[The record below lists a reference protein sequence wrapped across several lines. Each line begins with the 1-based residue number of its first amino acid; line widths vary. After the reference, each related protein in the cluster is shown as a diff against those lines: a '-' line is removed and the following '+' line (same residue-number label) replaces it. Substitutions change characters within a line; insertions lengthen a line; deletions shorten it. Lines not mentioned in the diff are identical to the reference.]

1 MLVALIVAL
10 VGGVVVASS
19 GQSASAATTW
29 TSIQA
34 PSPADAT
41 PAGHAGAG
49 QQIED
54 VTCPSTTWCVAVGT
68 YNAGPSSD
76 AVPDGL
82 IDTWSNGAWTPTAEA
97 IPGNMNNPVTNEP
110 YLGGGLSSVSC
121 PAVGSC
127 VAIGGDVIETLS
139 DRSWT
144 GMQAP
149 IPADVSWGSS
159 GVTLG
164 GVTCSS
170 TASCVIF
177 GQDYTYSV
185 DPAQTRLFFDTL
197 SNGTWTAADAPLP
210 ANASVS
216 LYDEDIL
223 KSISCPAAGNC
234 VAVGQYAYAP
244 NEIAGLIDTLS
255 NGSWTATEAPQPP
268 STAANQQNAL
278 VSVSC
283 PTTAFCVAVGSYP
296 VTGPDLSEPDIE
308 TLSGGT
314 WVESEAPV
322 PANVSSSSQVIGN
335 QLDSVT
341 CPATGSCEAVGNYTL
356 ASNSEPGPLLDT
368 LANGTWTPLEG
379 PLPGS
384 GKYGSLA
391 DVSCPT
397 MASCVAV
404 GEYVIPANT
413 GNSAAPLIE
422 TFGSGWTA
430 TSGPGGLYLSHVS
443 CPASGTCVANGPDFI
458 DTLNI
463 SSAAQQ
469 STTTTASVSPGGP
482 LTLGQSVQEMATVTG
497 TGAGTPTGTVSFYQ
511 CGPTPIAT
519 PCTTT
524 ADPVGNAVPLGSGT
538 GKSVTVTSP
547 SFTPPSGG
555 YWCLSAYYSG
565 DTTNAP
571 SSDPTSGGCVDVAQ
585 ESSTT
590 TVTTAETS
598 VEQGQSITATVTVT
612 GNADQGSPTG
622 SVLLFVCQANP
633 QPTPCTSQ
641 AQPLER
647 FTALTPA
654 TGDSSVVTLPPYTT
668 VAATYDCFTA
678 YYTGDS
684 NYVESSNVTSDSA
697 CVYVVSTAPPPPP
710 PPPTATVTATPTTT
724 TVALGQSTTI
734 TATVSG
740 NPTAGTPTGNV
751 QFYVCAPTGTPTV
764 CTRTTGAL
772 GSPVPLVS
780 SGPTTATATSASFTP
795 TSGGYWCFAV
805 EYPSGNYGFS
815 YDTTADSCIDVP
827 PQITSPDGLTLVA
840 GVGQATPFSF
850 VVSAAFGQVTYTEA
864 GKLPPGITFMPG
876 GAIFCTPWAKATGVY
891 PLVITVTDAGGQLS
905 ATQNFVLTVQ
915 GGTQGPL
922 AITNTSPLPQGQ
934 VGAGYSDTLSASPG
948 ASKEVWRVISGS
960 LPRGLT
966 LNKRSGIIAGTPKAR
981 GVGTHSFEVEVIEGK
996 QSAVATLSVTVTD

>member
-1 MLVALIVAL
+1 VLAALIVAL
-10 VGGVVVASS
+10 VGAAVVGSS

-29 TSIQA
+29 TSVQV

-54 VTCPSTTWCVAVGT
+54 VTCASATWCVAVGS
-68 YNAGPSSD
+68 YNAGPSSA
-76 AVPDGL
+76 AVSNGL

-97 IPGNMNNPVTNEP
+97 IPGNVNNPVTNEP

-121 PAVGSC
+121 AAVGSC
-127 VAIGGDVIETLS
+127 VAIGGDVIEMLS
-139 DRSWT
+139 DGSWT
-144 GMQAP
+144 GTQAP
-149 IPADVSWGSS
+149 IPSDVSWGSS
-159 GVTLG
+159 EVTLG

-170 TASCVIF
+170 AASCVIF
-177 GQDYTYSV
+177 GQDINRSV
-185 DPAQTRLFFDTL
+185 DPNQKQLFFDTL
-197 SNGTWTAADAPLP
+197 SAGTWVATDAPLP
-210 ANASVS
+210 ANADVS
-216 LYDEDIL
+216 YSGEDTL
-223 KSISCPAAGNC
+223 TSISCPAAGSC
-234 VAVGQYAYAP
+234 IAVGQYAYAP
-244 NEIAGLIDTLS
+244 FQIAGLIDTLS
-255 NGSWTATEAPQPP
+255 NGAWTATEAPQPP
-268 STAANQQNAL
+268 STATYQQNAL
-278 VSVSC
+278 ESVSC

-296 VTGPDLSEPDIE
+296 AAGNGVSEPDIE
-308 TLSGGT
+308 TFSGGT

-322 PANVSSSSQVIGN
+322 PANVSGASREIGN

-341 CPATGSCEAVGNYTL
+341 CPAAGSCEAVGSYTL

-384 GKYGSLA
+384 GKYGTLA

-413 GNSAAPLIE
+413 GNAAAPLIE

-430 TSGPGGLYLSHVS
+430 TSGPGGLYLSSVS
-443 CPASGTCVANGPDFI
+443 CPASGTCMANGPDFI

-463 SSAAQQ
+463 SAGAQQ
-469 STTTTASVSPGGP
+469 STTTAASVSPGGP
-482 LTLGQSVQEMATVTG
+482 LTLGQSVQETATITG
-497 TGAGTPTGTVSFYQ
+497 TSASTPTGTVNFYQ

-524 ADPVGNAVPLGSGT
+524 ADPVGNPVPLGSGT

-547 SFTPPSGG
+547 NFTPPSGG
-555 YWCLSAYYSG
+555 YWCITAHYSG

-571 SSDPTSGGCVDVAQ
+571 SSGATSGGCVDVAQ
-585 ESSTT
+585 EPSTT

-612 GNADQGSPTG
+612 GSADQGSPTG
-622 SVLLFVCQANP
+622 SVLLFVCQASP

-641 AQPLER
+641 AQPLDR

-654 TGDSSVVTLPPYTT
+654 AGDSSTVTLPPYTT
-668 VAATYDCFTA
+668 VGATYDCFTA

-684 NYVESSNVTSDSA
+684 NYLESSNVTSDSA

-710 PPPTATVTATPTTT
+710 PPPTATVTSSPNIP
-724 TVALGQSTTI
+724 TVALGQPVII

-740 NPTAGTPTGNV
+740 NATAGTPTGDV
-751 QFYVCAPTGTPTV
+751 QFYVCGPTGTATV
-764 CTRTTGAL
+764 CQYTTKTV
-772 GSPVPLVS
+772 GSPATLVS
-780 SGPTTATATSASFTP
+780 SGPTTATTTSAAFAP

-805 EYPSGNYGFS
+805 AYTGGNYGFS
-815 YDTTADSCIDVP
+815 FDNTTDSCIDVP
-827 PQITSPDGLTLVA
+827 PQITSPDGYTLVA

-850 VVSAAFGQVTYTEA
+850 VVSATFGEVTYTEA
-864 GKLPPGITFMPG
+864 GKLPPGITFMSG
-876 GAIFCTPWAKATGVY
+876 GAIFCTPWAKTTGVY
-891 PLVITVTDAGGQLS
+891 PLVITATDAGGQLS

-915 GGTQGPL
+915 GGTQGTL
-922 AITNTSPLPQGQ
+922 EITNTSPLPQGQ
-934 VGAGYSDTLSASPG
+934 VGARYSDTLSASPG

-960 LPRGLT
+960 LPKGLT
-966 LNKRSGIIAGTPKAR
+966 LNKRSGIIAGTPKAL
-981 GVGTHSFEVEVIEGK
+981 GVGTHSFEVEAE
-996 QSAVATLSVTVTD
+996 SVKRFETHSFHEF